1 MVDAPSFEDTRIALR
16 VDLGEHVPHF
26 EPYLKRDDQVRRV
39 VAQNPSPPPI
49 DRPELEA
56 SGVVKMVA
64 KAISPTDRY
73 PGAAQSLKRWG
84 GPGGPPHAPHA
95 QKSFRPPRVGLSA
108 NVGKP

>member
-1 MVDAPSFEDTRIALR
+1 MLAGRPA
-16 VDLGEHVPHF
+16 F

-64 KAISPTDRY
+64 KAIAPTDRY
-73 PGAAQSLKRWG
+73 PNVQQLAKALSSVYGSPPETRPLPMATKILLAVAGVSLLCIVLFVAYLFLQVLLNR
-84 GPGGPPHAPHA
+84 
-95 QKSFRPPRVGLSA
+95 
-108 NVGKP
+108 